1 LLSAVG
7 ESMESLT
14 VILVI
19 AAVVAAEVWWI
30 VYLQQQKEN
39 REWWR
44 YQPETTQPVDEQQRK
59 QVAVTGQQI
68 LDRNSD
74 IVHKFL
80 EIAERKVSVLDD
92 YGDERMHLLGK
103 EVDECIAKLATREGN
118 PVATVYAKRNDK
130 LSPVPLDYAPWRWA
144 YLRLRQLFTEY
155 HELQK
160 NKVRTLKEID
170 SLSGAEFESYVARI
184 LQKSGWHVSGTPA
197 TGDQGAD
204 LIASKGNRKI
214 AIQVK
219 RYTSS
224 VGNSAVQEA
233 VGAVRFYGANE
244 GCVITNSSFTPSA
257 RSLAQKNDIRL
268 IEGSNLD
275 ELESI

>member
-1 LLSAVG
+1 MGICKYCNQNAGWFKDEHDSCVQKANG
-7 ESMESLT
+7 GK
-14 VILVI
+14 
-19 AAVVAAEVWWI
+19 
-30 VYLQQQKEN
+30 QQRVKE
-39 REWWR
+39 
-44 YQPETTQPVDEQQRK
+44 EQQR
-59 QVAVTGQQI
+59 QIAVTGQQI
-68 LDRNSD
+68 LDRHSD
-74 IVHKFL
+74 VVNKFL

-92 YGDERMHLLGK
+92 YGDERMHLLLK
-103 EVDECIAKLATREGN
+103 ERAECIRRLANREGN
-118 PVATVYAKRNDK
+118 PAPKG
-130 LSPVPLDYAPWRWA
+130 LSSFDHLHMTYEPWIWVR
-144 YLRLRQLFTEY
+144 LRLTELFTEY

-160 NKVRTLKEID
+160 NKVRTLKEIN
-170 SLSGAEFESYVARI
+170 SLFGTEFESYVARI

-224 VGNSAVQEA
+224 VGNSAVQEV

-275 ELESI
+275 KLETL

>member
-1 LLSAVG
+1 MGICRYCNQNAGWLRNEHDSCVQKAKEAIQKAKG
-7 ESMESLT
+7 
-14 VILVI
+14 
-19 AAVVAAEVWWI
+19 AEQRSV
-30 VYLQQQKEN
+30 KE
-39 REWWR
+39 
-44 YQPETTQPVDEQQRK
+44 EQQR
-59 QVAVTGQQI
+59 QIAGAGQQI
-68 LDRNSD
+68 LDRHSD
-74 IVHKFL
+74 VVNKFL

-103 EVDECIAKLATREGN
+103 ELDECLAKLAAREGN
-118 PVATVYAKRNDK
+118 PVATFYAKRE
-130 LSPVPLDYAPWRWA
+130 PVPLAYAPWRWA
-144 YLRLRQLFTEY
+144 YLRLRELFTEY

-160 NKVRTLKEID
+160 SKVRTLNEIN
-170 SLSGAEFESYVARI
+170 SLSGTEFESYVARI
-184 LQKSGWHVSGTPA
+184 LQRCGWHVSGTPT

-224 VGNSAVQEA
+224 VGNSAVQEV
-233 VGAVRFYGANE
+233 VGAVRFYGTNE

-257 RSLAQKNDIRL
+257 RSLAQKNDIGL

-275 ELESI
+275 KLETL